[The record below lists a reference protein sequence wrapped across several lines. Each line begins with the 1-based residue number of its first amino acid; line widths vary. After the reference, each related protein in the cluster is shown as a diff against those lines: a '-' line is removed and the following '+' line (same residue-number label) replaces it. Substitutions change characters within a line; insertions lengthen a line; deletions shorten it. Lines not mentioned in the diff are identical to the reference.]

1 MSKAA
6 IVLMADTDTHAD
18 LGRAVNALMT
28 AREFKEG
35 GDDVRLIFDGAGTK
49 WPSLIADPQH
59 KAYELYEAVADVVA
73 GACGYCS
80 RAFEA
85 ERDGREQPVPL
96 LEDYHGH
103 PSIRTLVK
111 DGYQGPDLLK
121 RRLVSAIA
129 RLERVEAEMQ

>member
-6 IVLMADTDTHAD
+6 IVLLADTDTHAD

-35 GDDVRLIFDGAGTK
+35 GDDVRVIFDGAGTK
-49 WPSLIADPQH
+49 WPSVLADPQH
-59 KAYELYEAVADVVA
+59 EAHGLYEAVEDVIA

-85 ERDGREQPVPL
+85 ERAGREQPVQL

-103 PSIRTLVK
+103 PSIRTRVN
-111 DGYQGPDLLK
+111 DGFQVLTF
-121 RRLVSAIA
+121 
-129 RLERVEAEMQ
+129 